1 MATLDQMGPLGLFQH
16 RRWEDIVLMIL
27 GAAIMVSPMFVDSA
41 GNGNMVVATAI
52 VGAAIVIIAGVE
64 QLALRRW
71 EEFLMLACGL
81 WIMASPFAL
90 NYVGE
95 LRIWHIALGAGVT
108 VLALL
113 QLWQDRN
120 RDLEA

>member
-1 MATLDQMGPLGLFQH
+1 MATLDRIGPLGLFQH

-71 EEFLMLACGL
+71 EEFLVLFFGL

-90 NYVGE
+90 NYAGV
-95 LRIWHIALGAGVT
+95 LRTWHLALGAAVAAI
-108 VLALL
+108 ALL

>member
-16 RRWEDIVLMIL
+16 RRWEDILLMIL

-52 VGAAIVIIAGVE
+52 VGAAIVIVAGVE

-71 EEFLMLACGL
+71 EEFLVLFCGL

>member
-1 MATLDQMGPLGLFQH
+1 MATLDRMGPLGLFQH

-27 GAAIMVSPMFVDSA
+27 GAAIMISPMFVETA
-41 GNGNMVVATAI
+41 GNGSMVVATAI
-52 VGAAIVIIAGVE
+52 VGAAIVIVAGLE

-71 EEFLMLACGL
+71 EEFLVLLCGL
-81 WIMASPFAL
+81 WLMASPFAL
-90 NYVGE
+90 EYAGV
-95 LRIWHIALGAGVT
+95 LRTWHIVLGAAV
-108 VLALL
+108 VLMAGL